1 MGCPNKSARF
11 KVRAIVVLLGWWH
24 WKFNICHLSLL
35 WLEVMECYTKEQR
48 VIVKTH
54 YKYGESYA
62 ETVRKIHGIFGRWN
76 APYQST
82 VRRMIKKLEE
92 TGLIMDSKL
101 PVRHRIGRSLDK
113 IAAVRGSVAESP
125 VTSIRYCSQQLDI
138 PRSAMQR
145 ILTKDLH
152 LHVYKIQL
160 TKELMSTGHVQ
171 SPEFVNWV
179 LEKQKVDGNFS
190 KKIIISD

>member
-1 MGCPNKSARF
+1 
-11 KVRAIVVLLGWWH
+11 
-24 WKFNICHLSLL
+24 
-35 WLEVMECYTKEQR
+35 MECYNKEQR
-48 VIVKTH
+48 VIIVKTY

-62 ETVRKIHGIFGRWN
+62 ETVRKVHGIFGRRN
-76 APYQST
+76 ALYQST
-82 VRRMIKKLEE
+82 VQRMNKKFEE
-92 TGLIMDSKL
+92 TGSIMDRKL
-101 PVRHRIGRSLDK
+101 PVGHPTGRSVEN